1 MLHDHLK
8 YNYENSR
15 ILLQS
20 VECSELYDEND
31 ASSTF
36 QSSEWWECWVEKA
49 KMVSA
54 QSGIGE
60 WSVLEDE
67 WRLSDY

>member
-1 MLHDHLK
+1 MTIWK

-20 VECSELYDEND
+20 SECWELYGKSN
-31 ASSTF
+31 ASSAF
-36 QSSEWWECWVEKA
+36 QSSEWWGCWVGKA
-49 KMVSA
+49 EMVSA
-54 QSGIGE
+54 KSWIGE